1 MKQAILSYFG
11 HDFSGFYS
19 RYLPDLRHNKA
30 NCPFHDC
37 DSRSL
42 SVEPKSGLFNCHFP
56 ACAASGDVFTF
67 YARKHDLNGDFPAV
81 LRGIAADFDI
91 ANNGAKPDKPRK
103 LVKRYAYQGPDGTDL
118 FYKNRFEPKDFSLCR
133 PNGESGYV
141 SGMGDVEPV
150 LYNLP
155 AVIEADEVWIVEGE
169 KDADNLNGIGF
180 TATTNFDGAGKW
192 RESYTEALRGKA
204 VFIIPDNDDEGRKHA
219 QKVARELQGRAKS
232 IRLIALPGLPPK
244 GDVSDFLQA
253 IGDPDTAAERLSTMA
268 EGAGEWAP
276 PAEPEQPTP
285 PADRARKDIRVINA
299 GTWLETDPPPPDHI
313 LEDTLDAGD
322 KMAILAS
329 SKLRKSFF
337 FGQLAIALAAHP
349 KFLGWI
355 IPKNRRVLFCQFE
368 IRDHHCHRRIRNMA
382 RAMGISAA
390 HLGDRLMIING
401 RGLGL
406 AGKDGLGKIMAA
418 IGDFKPEVIMIDPLY
433 KFSEG
438 VENAAE
444 DFKKLLNAFD
454 ELAEQTGAAIIYV
467 HHDTKGSPGDKDIR
481 DRGAGSNVLGRDY
494 DACVTLTAHASDPD
508 ATVVEV
514 LLRNYPPQAMFTIV
528 WSCDEVPGGYRF
540 NMAEDIMPFKRTS
553 RTKPAP
559 PVLSTYL
566 PAAAD
571 VLVGKNKLEIGF
583 FRSAFKEKTG
593 LSDIRIRDFIAWATG
608 DKNPPM
614 RTLEERGKGIHRKW
628 IFMSEAN

>member
-1 MKQAILSYFG
+1 VI
-11 HDFSGFYS
+11 
-19 RYLPDLRHNKA
+19 DLRA
-30 NCPFHDC
+30 E
-37 DSRSL
+37 
-42 SVEPKSGLFNCHFP
+42 VEQIQ
-56 ACAASGDVFTF
+56 A
-67 YARKHDLNGDFPAV
+67 
-81 LRGIAADFDI
+81 DI
-91 ANNGAKPDKPRK
+91 ASERSRTPAP
-103 LVKRYAYQGPDGTDL
+103 VCDL
-118 FYKNRFEPKDFSLCR
+118 S
-133 PNGESGYV
+133 
-141 SGMGDVEPV
+141 
-150 LYNLP
+150 NLP
-155 AVIEADEVWIVEGE
+155 ADCPACIDHILKSMPPKSEQVNYNKLALNLATYFKARGYKLEGVLGIAKDFIEKYPTSETHDTPQKRRDNFESVW
-169 KDADNLNGIGF
+169 
-180 TATTNFDGAGKW
+180 
-192 RESYTEALRGKA
+192 
-204 VFIIPDNDDEGRKHA
+204 
-219 QKVARELQGRAKS
+219 KS
-232 IRLIALPGLPPK
+232 IASGNGYKFDCSYILGLKLPGSAFDCK
-244 GDVSDFLQA
+244 VCA
-253 IGDPDTAAERLSTMA
+253 VKRN
-268 EGAGEWAP
+268 
-276 PAEPEQPTP
+276 EQPTTVVEPAQPNP
-285 PADRARKDIRVINA
+285 PADRARDIRVINA
-299 GTWLETDPPPPDHI
+299 GTWLETEPPPPDHI

-406 AGKDGLGKIMAA
+406 TGKEGLDKIMAA

-514 LLRNYPPQAMFTIV
+514 LLRNYKPQSMFTIV

-540 NMAEDIMPFKRTS
+540 NMAEDILPFKRTS

-559 PVLSTYL
+559 LALSTYL
-566 PAAAD
+566 SAAAD